1 MFFVNPDPGIDLVF
15 SEFVMRRTAS
25 LRQKSLDTDKE
36 MLFKALEMLK
46 EDKATL
52 KEEKAALNHAMSSL
66 LQKLEEN
73 SAELAKISGLCIT
86 WAGEAWEAEA

>member
-15 SEFVMRRTAS
+15 SEFVMRRTAI
-25 LRQKSLDTDKE
+25 LLQKSLDT
-36 MLFKALEMLK
+36 ALEMLK

-52 KEEKAALNHAMSSL
+52 NSAMSSL

-73 SAELAKISGLCIT
+73 SAELAKISGMCFT
-86 WAGEAWEAEA
+86 WAGHVAWEAEA